1 MRGCVRV
8 FPGLC
13 VWKYGTLF
21 AGAAVRK
28 GIDVPFGFA
37 ALFEQLSFGRAVAFQ
52 NLHLVDCYLVQFYEP
67 FSLRHSLSMNTALR
81 FSMFERQISSF
92 IVA

>member
-67 FSLRHSLSMNTALR
+67 FSLRHSLFDEHSVEV
-81 FSMFERQISSF
+81 FH
-92 IVA
+92 V